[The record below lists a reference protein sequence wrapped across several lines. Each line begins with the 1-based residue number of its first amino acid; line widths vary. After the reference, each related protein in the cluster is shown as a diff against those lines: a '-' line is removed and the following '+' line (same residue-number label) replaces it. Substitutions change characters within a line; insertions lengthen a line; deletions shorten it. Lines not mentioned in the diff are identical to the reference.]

1 MIQLIYRI
9 ILLMLFFI
17 FIFLFRNET
26 PFLGTL
32 GNYFSLIIL
41 ILGFIVSFY
50 WFSKGLSQ
58 FLNPSI
64 KSIYN
69 FWILMIIW
77 FFLVPIVF
85 FGVGINSELF
95 YQGIYH
101 DYRYLLFSFLPFML
115 VGNYES
121 KYFQKIFNK
130 VGSVAVF
137 SGIIGLILVDKSF
150 SSVSERKGVWSL
162 SYYLWWVVICA
173 YPYLYL
179 KNIYLK
185 KDYKGWLLII
195 LHLLFSIFFLKRSGF
210 VGALIIISLTFIF
223 SEKSSKFLK
232 SILIVGVIFAISFV
246 FLGDYLNLLVLRF
259 EGDDLQQ
266 FDRNLELKE
275 FFRVASSNEL
285 LTGFGANN
293 YIKMEYIGIQDN
305 AVNSLHIGFYNLIY
319 KGGLLYVLFITYLAV
334 QIISLKKYINY
345 NPEIKIGFI
354 MGIFFL
360 LTLFYENS
368 WSYMPTH
375 FFSLLA
381 IYRGIYLKD
390 DIKRLIKM
398 RNLAV

>member
-1 MIQLIYRI
+1 
-9 ILLMLFFI
+9 MLFFI

-398 RNLAV
+398 RNLEV